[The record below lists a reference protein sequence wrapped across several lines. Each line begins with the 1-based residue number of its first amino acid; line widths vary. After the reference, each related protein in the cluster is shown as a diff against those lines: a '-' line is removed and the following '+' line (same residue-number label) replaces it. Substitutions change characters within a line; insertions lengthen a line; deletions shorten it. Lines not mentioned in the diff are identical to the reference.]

1 MRKTF
6 FEYYSLSDREV
17 NTIWENCLLILDTN
31 VLLNLYRYSPSTRDD
46 LLRILRV
53 FSDRLW
59 LPYQVGW
66 EYHNNR
72 EAVLKNTYGLPQLLK
87 EEITKTSE
95 NFLNEFKSKYIR
107 NPLLSYDSLEKKIN
121 KLSESLLRFID
132 DKFKDASG
140 ILKEDSILG
149 ELDDLYEGRVGDDF
163 TEEELHHI
171 FDEGARRFDNK
182 IPPGYKDEAE
192 KKNKGQRHLF
202 GDLIIWKE
210 IINKSKAAEK
220 DVFFVSD
227 DLKED
232 WLRIEN
238 GQKKGPRREL
248 LREFW
253 FESGGRSIVIMTQQG
268 FLDFIHG
275 LPDYTVK
282 SSTRRE
288 VEASKINLPNAYTN
302 VFNDGVID
310 RIKTVLS
317 MYESIGK
324 DLIDADLLK
333 QRGLSSSSKDAPG
346 SFYGDNETPGGEEN
360 RGKDEDEDS
369 AESEDGSE
377 LI

>member
-163 TEEELHHI
+163 SEEELHHI
-171 FDEGARRFDNK
+171 FDEGACRFANK

-248 LREFW
+248 LREFRT
-253 FESGGRSIVIMTQQG
+253 ESGGHRIIIMTQQG

-282 SSTRRE
+282 SSTRKE
-288 VEASKINLPNAYTN
+288 IEASKDNQSRVYTYHIN
-302 VFNDGVID
+302 NDMIE
-310 RIKTVLS
+310 RYKSILS

-324 DLIDADLLK
+324 DLIDSDLLK
-333 QRGLSSSSKDAPG
+333 QSELSASSKDAPG
-346 SFYGDNETPGGEEN
+346 SFFQDYDTPGGEDS
-360 RGKDEDEDS
+360 RGEDEDNN

-377 LI
+377 VI